1 MLQIIKKMN
10 VLLDKKQKRTM
21 VGLII
26 LMVISAFLQT
36 AGVGMLVEVMQ
47 IVIDPEAVQHSRVAE
62 ACYEIMGVESYRT
75 FSIIVMVL
83 LILVFVVKNLF
94 TYVQQKLTLSFVYTN
109 QFRTS
114 ERMMRNYLRR
124 GYEFDLNADTAVV
137 QRSITSDVNNMYALI
152 LSLLQLLSD
161 TVVSL
166 FVITYCFISS
176 GTMTILMAVVLISLM
191 WLIKRVLKPVMYKS
205 GKDNH
210 DYYICLFKCFSLF
223 V

>member
-62 ACYEIMGVESYRT
+62 ACYEILGVESYRT

-109 QFRTS
+109 QFYTS

-124 GYEFDLNADTAVV
+124 GYEFYLNADTAVV
-137 QRSITSDVNNMYALI
+137 QRSITSDVNNMYAAVRYGGI
-152 LSLLQLLSD
+152 VVRYQLL
-161 TVVSL
+161 L
-166 FVITYCFISS
+166 Y
-176 GTMTILMAVVLISLM
+176 LQ
-191 WLIKRVLKPVMYKS
+191 R
-205 GKDNH
+205 NH
-210 DYYICLFKCFSLF
+210 DDSDGSGIAFSH
-223 V
+223 VADQESAEACHV

>member
-1 MLQIIKKMN
+1 MIQIIKKLR

-94 TYVQQKLTLSFVYTN
+94 YLCTAEADFILCLYEPVPH
-109 QFRTS
+109 FR
-114 ERMMRNYLRR
+114 
-124 GYEFDLNADTAVV
+124 A
-137 QRSITSDVNNMYALI
+137 
-152 LSLLQLLSD
+152 
-161 TVVSL
+161 
-166 FVITYCFISS
+166 
-176 GTMTILMAVVLISLM
+176 
-191 WLIKRVLKPVMYKS
+191 
-205 GKDNH
+205 H
-210 DYYICLFKCFSLF
+210 DA
-223 V
+223 

>member
-124 GYEFDLNADTAVV
+124 GYEFYLNADTAVV

-152 LSLLQLLSD
+152 LALLQLLSD
-161 TVVSL
+161 
-166 FVITYCFISS
+166 S
-176 GTMTILMAVVLISLM
+176 GGF
-191 WLIKRVLKPVMYKS
+191 PVCHQLLLYFQRY
-205 GKDNH
+205 H
-210 DYYICLFKCFSLF
+210 DDPDGGGIAS
-223 V
+223 VDVADQESAEAHHVQGR

>member
-1 MLQIIKKMN
+1 MIQIIKKLR

-124 GYEFDLNADTAVV
+124 GYEFYLNADTAVV
-137 QRSITSDVNNMYALI
+137 QRSIRCQQYVCTDPGTVTAVI
-152 LSLLQLLSD
+152 RQRGFPVCHQLL
-161 TVVSL
+161 L
-166 FVITYCFISS
+166 YFQRY
-176 GTMTILMAVVLISLM
+176 
-191 WLIKRVLKPVMYKS
+191 
-205 GKDNH
+205 H
-210 DYYICLFKCFSLF
+210 DDPDGGGIAS
-223 V
+223 VDVADQESAEAHHVQGR

>member
-1 MLQIIKKMN
+1 MIQIIKKLR

-124 GYEFDLNADTAVV
+124 GYEFYLNADTAVV
-137 QRSITSDVNNMYALI
+137 QRSITSDVNTDPGTVTAVI
-152 LSLLQLLSD
+152 RQRGFPVCHQLL
-161 TVVSL
+161 L
-166 FVITYCFISS
+166 YFQRY
-176 GTMTILMAVVLISLM
+176 
-191 WLIKRVLKPVMYKS
+191 
-205 GKDNH
+205 H
-210 DYYICLFKCFSLF
+210 DDPDGGGIAS
-223 V
+223 VDVADQESAEAHHVQGR

>member
-1 MLQIIKKMN
+1 MIQIIKKLR

-114 ERMMRNYLRR
+114 S
-124 GYEFDLNADTAVV
+124 A
-137 QRSITSDVNNMYALI
+137 
-152 LSLLQLLSD
+152 
-161 TVVSL
+161 
-166 FVITYCFISS
+166 
-176 GTMTILMAVVLISLM
+176 
-191 WLIKRVLKPVMYKS
+191 
-205 GKDNH
+205 
-210 DYYICLFKCFSLF
+210 
-223 V
+223 

>member
-1 MLQIIKKMN
+1 MIQIIKKLR

-124 GYEFDLNADTAVV
+124 GYEFYLNADTAVV
-137 QRSITSDVNNMYALI
+137 QRSIFRCQQYVCTDPGTVTAVI
-152 LSLLQLLSD
+152 RQRGFPVCHQLL
-161 TVVSL
+161 L
-166 FVITYCFISS
+166 YFQRY
-176 GTMTILMAVVLISLM
+176 
-191 WLIKRVLKPVMYKS
+191 
-205 GKDNH
+205 H
-210 DYYICLFKCFSLF
+210 DDPDGGGIAS
-223 V
+223 VDVADQESAEAHHVQGR

>member
-1 MLQIIKKMN
+1 MIQIIKKLR

-109 QFRTS
+109 QIRTS
-114 ERMMRNYLRR
+114 ERMMRKYVCTDP
-124 GYEFDLNADTAVV
+124 GTVTAVIR
-137 QRSITSDVNNMYALI
+137 QRGFPVCH
-152 LSLLQLLSD
+152 QLL
-161 TVVSL
+161 L
-166 FVITYCFISS
+166 YFQRY
-176 GTMTILMAVVLISLM
+176 
-191 WLIKRVLKPVMYKS
+191 
-205 GKDNH
+205 H
-210 DYYICLFKCFSLF
+210 DDPDGGGIAS
-223 V
+223 VDVADQESAEAHHVQGR

>member
-1 MLQIIKKMN
+1 MIQIIKKLR

-124 GYEFDLNADTAVV
+124 GYEFYLNADTAVV

-152 LSLLQLLSD
+152 LALYPTAWFPCLSSV
-161 TVVSL
+161 TAL
-166 FVITYCFISS
+166 FP
-176 GTMTILMAVVLISLM
+176 AV
-191 WLIKRVLKPVMYKS
+191 P
-205 GKDNH
+205 
-210 DYYICLFKCFSLF
+210 
-223 V
+223 

>member
-62 ACYEIMGVESYRT
+62 ACYEILGVQSYRT

-94 TYVQQKLTLSFVYTN
+94 TYFQQKLTLSFVYTN

-114 ERMMRNYLRR
+114 ERMMRNYLR
-124 GYEFDLNADTAVV
+124 
-137 QRSITSDVNNMYALI
+137 S
-152 LSLLQLLSD
+152 
-161 TVVSL
+161 
-166 FVITYCFISS
+166 CFPCRVHQQSS
-176 GTMTILMAVVLISLM
+176 
-191 WLIKRVLKPVMYKS
+191 
-205 GKDNH
+205 
-210 DYYICLFKCFSLF
+210 
-223 V
+223 